1 MMPVLTMQARPPRRG
16 AILITAMIVVFALA
30 GMVIALCRSM
40 RVETMVSANLA
51 ASVQASAIERAA
63 EQYVLAM
70 LADTSIDVRTLTEDY
85 FAAVPVGDGYF
96 WILRPDYDDTT
107 LPAFGLVEE
116 SSKLNI
122 NSATLEQLLYL
133 PTMTEDVA
141 AAIIDWRDEDSN
153 VSNFGAETEYYQSLA
168 TPYTCKNAPFE
179 TVEELLLVRDVT
191 RELLYGNG
199 LAAPLGD
206 VSGMGTSGMGAS
218 GSMLFDDTA
227 IVNGLYDL
235 LTIHSVEPN
244 TAADGTQRINIT
256 DNNQRNA
263 LTQLLQQQLGSTR
276 GSEVMNAVG
285 PAAIRDVFDL
295 HFRGKLTPDE
305 LDLIADYVTSSTG
318 EEVRGRINVN
328 SAPYEV
334 LACLGT
340 LEPADVDKL
349 VSARRTAATSDPSA
363 ISWVAEALGEKAVGL
378 GGRITGQSHQYSAD
392 ILATSGNGRAFK
404 RCRIV
409 VDISGGTPIIVYR
422 RDLTQR
428 GWPMDEQILTSL
440 RAGEG
445 PGGWGS
451 MSGGIFR

>member
-1 MMPVLTMQARPPRRG
+1 MTLVLTMQARPPRRG

-70 LADTSIDVRTLTEDY
+70 LADTTIDVRTLTEDY

-122 NSATLEQLLYL
+122 NSATLDQLLRL

-206 VSGMGTSGMGAS
+206 ASSMGAT

-244 TAADGTQRINIT
+244 TAADGTQRINIA
-256 DNNQRNA
+256 DNNQRSA

-305 LDLIADYVTSSTG
+305 LNLIADYVTSSTG
-318 EEVRGRINVN
+318 AEVRGRINVN

-349 VSARRTAATSDPSA
+349 VAQRRTAASSDPAA
-363 ISWVAEALGEKAVGL
+363 IAWVAEALGEKAVGL

-409 VDISGGTPIIVYR
+409 VDISSGTPIIVYR